1 MTPPLAVTFDYW
13 QTLVSERRGEM
24 RAMQIDRWLTTLA
37 AAGQPRTEV
46 DLTGAFAANWEVFE
60 ERWRTNAGPWGAA
73 ASVGFVSEHLGL
85 EMNDDLRAALIENFR
100 IVGRTAELHPAPGVR
115 ACLEALKGAGCVLGI
130 VCDVGLTD
138 SPTLRARLDGFGLL
152 DFFDAWSFSDE
163 TGWFKPAAEAF
174 RPALEGLGVPA
185 DAMPHTWATTS
196 APTSR
201 APRRWGWSRC
211 STRGWPSSAGGSP
224 SNNRAGW
231 RTTSSTTSPRCPA
244 SSASRHLT
252 STAPSRVVRV
262 WLHQRS

>member
-85 EMNDDLRAALIENFR
+85 EMNDDLRAVLIENFG

-115 ACLEALKGAGCVLGI
+115 ACLEALKDAGCVLGI

-174 RPALEGLGVPA
+174 QPALEGLGVPA
-185 DAMPHTWATTS
+185 GDAAHVGDNERTDVAGAKALGMVAVQYTGLAKLG
-196 APTSR
+196 
-201 APRRWGWSRC
+201 GWLPEQQS
-211 STRGWPSSAGGSP
+211 GWLAD
-224 SNNRAGW
+224 
-231 RTTSSTTSPRCPA
+231 
-244 SSASRHLT
+244 H
-252 STAPSRVVRV
+252 VVDDLAEV
-262 WLHQRS
+262 PGVLGL